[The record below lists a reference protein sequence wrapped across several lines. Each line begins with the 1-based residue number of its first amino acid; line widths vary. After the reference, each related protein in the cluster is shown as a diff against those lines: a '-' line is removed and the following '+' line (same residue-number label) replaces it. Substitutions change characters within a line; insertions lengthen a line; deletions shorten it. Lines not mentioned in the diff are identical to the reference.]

1 MKQPIYLEYLLLR
14 TLLTNYLVK
23 KKQDMIDRPFTFLT
37 M

>member
-23 KKQDMIDRPFTFLT
+23 KKTGYDR
-37 M
+37 